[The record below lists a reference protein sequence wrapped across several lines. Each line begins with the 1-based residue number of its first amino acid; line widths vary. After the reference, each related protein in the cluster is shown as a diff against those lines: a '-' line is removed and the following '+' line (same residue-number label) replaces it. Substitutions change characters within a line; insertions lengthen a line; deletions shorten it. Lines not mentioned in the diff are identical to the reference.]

1 MTNAYSVFARTKPKN
16 IVDRANYDT
25 VVNLLKRSSLSSV
38 LKIKHNVSVDKIFEV
53 IEAIKA
59 IDNTVGDNNAV
70 IAAVKVETDKL

>member
-25 VVNLLKRSSLSSV
+25 VVNLLKRSTLSSV
-38 LKIKHNVSVDKIFEV
+38 LKIKYNVSVDKIFEV

-59 IDNTVGDNNAV
+59 IDNTVGDNDTV